1 MTAIADGV
9 RTLSGESG
17 KMGLDAMSEKI
28 AIANTTVDGQSD
40 LIYQIKVALRGK
52 TAGSGE
58 GAKEE
63 QEKSLIV
70 TENGSYEILP
80 DEGKVISKAIVDV
93 EVTAEGGSSEPIL
106 IDSGFCGSDATW
118 EFYSDGK
125 FIVSGTGAT
134 YDYTSSTSGGW
145 SSYSSD
151 ITEVVINEGIT
162 RIGNYLCRKF
172 SNTTSVTLASTV
184 ETIGDWSFMQSGLVS
199 IDIPE
204 GVINIGNAA
213 FYYCKSLRTVIIPDG
228 VITIGEQAFQDCTS
242 LTNINIPDS
251 VTVLGPHSL
260 RNVDGLTNVVIGNGV
275 TEIGTYTFSGCDN
288 LTSVTIPSGI
298 KTIEANAF
306 RSCPN
311 LTTVFYK
318 GTKSEWDLINIS
330 ETNNSVLLDA
340 TLYCEAKEEQEK
352 TVNIKENGPTEVIP
366 DENKTLSKVVIN
378 VNVPTQGGND
388 YELFAG
394 VAERNIL
401 NIGSEA
407 TQNIEQIGNHAFY
420 YCTQLQTA
428 NFPVCTEIKSFAFAY
443 CWNLTS
449 VSFPACEYVRTSAF
463 LYCSNFTSI
472 SFPAVTYLE
481 SYAFAHC
488 NKLSEVTFPVC
499 RTIGPSVF
507 RNCSNL
513 TTATFSA
520 SYIQSSA
527 FTGCS
532 NLMSFTNMYTSVAAL
547 ASSKVF
553 YSTPMSTSSYT
564 GAFGSIYVPAS
575 LVAAYKAK
583 TNWTVYADR
592 ITSIPE

>member
-1 MTAIADGV
+1 MVMSVNEKMTAIADGV

-63 QEKSLIV
+63 QEK
-70 TENGSYEILP
+70 
-80 DEGKVISKAIVDV
+80 
-93 EVTAEGGSSEPIL
+93 
-106 IDSGFCGSDATW
+106 
-118 EFYSDGK
+118 
-125 FIVSGTGAT
+125 
-134 YDYTSSTSGGW
+134 
-145 SSYSSD
+145 
-151 ITEVVINEGIT
+151 
-162 RIGNYLCRKF
+162 
-172 SNTTSVTLASTV
+172 
-184 ETIGDWSFMQSGLVS
+184 
-199 IDIPE
+199 
-204 GVINIGNAA
+204 
-213 FYYCKSLRTVIIPDG
+213 
-228 VITIGEQAFQDCTS
+228 
-242 LTNINIPDS
+242 
-251 VTVLGPHSL
+251 
-260 RNVDGLTNVVIGNGV
+260 
-275 TEIGTYTFSGCDN
+275 
-288 LTSVTIPSGI
+288 
-298 KTIEANAF
+298 
-306 RSCPN
+306 
-311 LTTVFYK
+311 
-318 GTKSEWDLINIS
+318 
-330 ETNNSVLLDA
+330 
-340 TLYCEAKEEQEK
+340 

-394 VAERNIL
+394 VADRSIL

-407 TQNIEQIGNHAFY
+407 TQNIKQIGNHAFY

-564 GAFGSIYVPAS
+564 GAYGSIYVPAS